1 MLADAAFKLLRI
13 LPPETAH
20 SLGLRAL
27 RFVPDLSLEDPA
39 LRVRTALGT
48 LRNPVGLAA
57 GFDKTGRHADH
68 LARLGFGYVTVG
80 TFTSSPR
87 SGNPRPRLVRVRE
100 REALLNA
107 MGFPN
112 PGIEEAVR
120 RLSSTGQRRVPVVV
134 SVGAVEI
141 EEMVRCYRLAQEVGD
156 GVEVN
161 ISSPNTPEL
170 RSYLSGTKFRDLVDA
185 LRPLKSRPT
194 YLKVHPPVEG
204 LWDAVL
210 SAVRVWLD
218 AGFEGVTAVNTLPT
232 EDRRLSTGRGGL
244 SGRPLY
250 PLMMRAVSELREAF
264 GWEFELNAVGGVF
277 TGSEAV
283 DALSSGANT
292 VQVYTVLTYRG
303 PHAVRRILEEMLAEL
318 KARGVASVEELMRRR
333 P

>member
-1 MLADAAFKLLRI
+1 MLAETAFRLLRA

-20 SLGLRAL
+20 SLGLSAL
-27 RFVPDLSLEDPA
+27 RFFPDASLEDPA

-57 GFDKTGRHADH
+57 GFDKTGKHVSH
-68 LARLGFGYVTVG
+68 LAKLGFGYVTAG
-80 TFTSSPR
+80 TFTASPR

-100 REALLNA
+100 QEALLNA

-120 RLSSTGQRRVPVVV
+120 RLSATGRRRVPLVV

-141 EEMVRCYRLAQEVGD
+141 EEMVLCYRLAQKVGD

-170 RSYLSGTKFRDLVDA
+170 RSYLSGTKFRDLVEA

-194 YLKVHPPVEG
+194 YLKVHPPVAE
-204 LWDAVL
+204 LWEAVL
-210 SAVRVWLD
+210 SAVRAWLD

-250 PLMMRAVSELREAF
+250 PLMMRALTELRREF
-264 GWEFELNAVGGVF
+264 GWEFELNAVGGIF
-277 TGSEAV
+277 TGRDAV
-283 DALSSGANT
+283 EALSSGANT
-292 VQVYTVLTYRG
+292 VQVYTVLSYRG
-303 PHAVRRILEEMLAEL
+303 PYAVRRVLEEVLAEL
-318 KARGVASVEELMRRR
+318 RARGMGSVEELMRWR